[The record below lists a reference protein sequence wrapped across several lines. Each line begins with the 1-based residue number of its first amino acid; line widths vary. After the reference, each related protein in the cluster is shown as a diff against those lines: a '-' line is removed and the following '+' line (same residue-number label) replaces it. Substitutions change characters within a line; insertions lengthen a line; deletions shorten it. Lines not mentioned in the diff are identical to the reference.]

1 MQLRKKCIALT
12 YLVPLFNAVITM
24 VVSLSNHAV
33 WACNWGAEGSVSKY
47 MLPYCDFAK
56 VSTVTVI
63 LASVLA
69 DVFRMQATLLIICIV
84 YWLTRSTVFTYILVY
99 INVLAVGI
107 LSKIKIMGISFSG
120 VYSKMIIERSYAYA
134 YGIVLKDNVIVPLMI
149 VLILAVSGI
158 VLFRVYRK
166 DIL

>member
-1 MQLRKKCIALT
+1 MA
-12 YLVPLFNAVITM
+12 A
-24 VVSLSNHAV
+24 
-33 WACNWGAEGSVSKY
+33 
-47 MLPYCDFAK
+47 YCDFAK

-69 DVFRMQATLLIICIV
+69 DVLRMQATLLIICIV

-120 VYSKMIIERSYAYA
+120 VYSKMIIERSYAYV

>member
-1 MQLRKKCIALT
+1 M
-12 YLVPLFNAVITM
+12 
-24 VVSLSNHAV
+24 
-33 WACNWGAEGSVSKY
+33 
-47 MLPYCDFAK
+47 
-56 VSTVTVI
+56 TVI

-69 DVFRMQATLLIICIV
+69 DVLRMQATLLIICIV

-99 INVLAVGI
+99 INVMAVGI

>member
-1 MQLRKKCIALT
+1 
-12 YLVPLFNAVITM
+12 
-24 VVSLSNHAV
+24 
-33 WACNWGAEGSVSKY
+33 

-69 DVFRMQATLLIICIV
+69 DVLRMQATLLIICIV

-120 VYSKMIIERSYAYA
+120 VYSKMIIERLYAYV

>member
-1 MQLRKKCIALT
+1 
-12 YLVPLFNAVITM
+12 M

-69 DVFRMQATLLIICIV
+69 DVLRMQATLLIICIV
-84 YWLTRSTVFTYILVY
+84 YWLTRSTVFTYI
-99 INVLAVGI
+99 LAVGI